1 VVVNGRAGRIQA
13 ATVILLLL
21 AALLLH
27 VAIQAVPPYVDYLYV
42 KDGVQVAVRLASAP
56 PHSDASLRR
65 QILEKMKERE
75 LTIPEQEFVTSVDSQ
90 RAYARLRWSAPVR
103 VLWYTHTM
111 QFTVEHAERIR

>member
-1 VVVNGRAGRIQA
+1 MA
-13 ATVILLLL
+13 VIALLL

-42 KDGVQVAVRLASAP
+42 KDGVRVAVRLASAP
-56 PHSDASLRR
+56 PHGEASLRR
-65 QILEKMKERE
+65 QILEKLKERE
-75 LTIPEQEFVTSVDSQ
+75 VTIPEQEFVTSVDTQ

-111 QFTVEHAERIR
+111 QFTVEHAERLR